1 MIVKTGVTSVG
12 GTFNIFLKG
21 LIDKAINGGSMG
33 LVKIIQRSL
42 DCKKLLYFVC
52 ILVTV

>member
-1 MIVKTGVTSVG
+1 MVTSLNV
-12 GTFNIFLKG
+12 FFKG
-21 LIDKAINGGSMG
+21 LINKLINSIFIGV
-33 LVKIIQRSL
+33 VKIIQRSL